1 MQQSNTDR
9 IDSYVLMTYKS
20 HTIAQQQAFLK
31 CSISQVK
38 QSRKRLIKQGL
49 IHPKNSEWTELEDEE
64 LIDALRHGLPLHNLY
79 RRELLAHRSI
89 PAIYQR
95 AQLLGGVQAIRNG
108 EQAQATISAARPSR
122 AIARLL
128 GISYSLMEWLIKE
141 SHKDN
146 PHRPFEYNRAGY
158 TQPKKTRKP
167 WIYWINDDALMSFL
181 DNHHY
186 WMLYSPDQITDP
198 DWADYARQARADMNG
213 EWYSIQQAA
222 KIAQYSEQ
230 WIRQSV
236 LSKSIK
242 AIKVHGRWWI
252 WSVLVARVHA

>member
-38 QSRKRLIKQGL
+38 QARKRLIKQGL

-95 AQLLGGVQAIRNG
+95 AKLLGGVQAIRNG
-108 EQAQATISAARPSR
+108 EQAQATISAARSAR

-181 DNHHY
+181 DNQHY
-186 WMLYSPDQITDP
+186 WMLYKPEQITDS
-198 DWADYARQARADMNG
+198 DWAEYARQARAHLNG
-213 EWYSIQQAA
+213 EWLS
-222 KIAQYSEQ
+222 IAQVAKKVGYSQ
-230 WIRQSV
+230 TWIVR
-236 LSKSIK
+236 LIALGRLK
-242 AIKVHGRWWI
+242 AIKVRFRWWI
-252 WSVLVARVHA
+252 WSSDISSVV